1 MNPTQ
6 SIPMTTRHRSLMGLL
21 GSAVRAGEE
30 EEAAVILEIMLREAD
45 AAWRLSQQQV
55 LLSKSTRS
63 LELFAPSGL

>member
-1 MNPTQ
+1 
-6 SIPMTTRHRSLMGLL
+6 MGLL